1 MLLGLALG
9 GAGMAVVG
17 GLIFY
22 ETGWKQQRRRKLERE
37 HARSKRR

>member
-9 GAGMAVVG
+9 GAGMAALG
-17 GLIFY
+17 GFVFY
-22 ETGWKQQRRRKLERE
+22 ETSWKQHRRRKLERD